1 MHRSRSGTSRNF
13 LLTCVLSTL
22 LPCVAIWVFGIASL
36 ANAAAPFS
44 LEETF
49 DLHSLPGATR
59 VIYLDFDGYVGFD
72 SRWGNLN
79 RSAFNLEGSPS
90 TFSDFERERIQ
101 KIWQRVAEDF
111 IPFNVDVT
119 TADPGV
125 NGLRKSSSGDTHYGI
140 RASIKSGSIGGQAY
154 IGSFDWS
161 TDTLAKVKGTNEKDI
176 AEVISHEVGHSL
188 GLRHDGKSPGTTY
201 YNGHGSGNTR
211 WAPIMGTA
219 YSSPVSQWS
228 RGAYNGAN
236 NTEDDLAI
244 ITSQNGFGYRADDHG
259 SLLSNATELDLIAGI
274 ALQETG
280 IIERNTDKDVF
291 QFTVEIEGPLD
302 LTISPAERGANLDI
316 QATLFDGAGM
326 QIALSSPSGRLDAE
340 FHLDLEPGDYY
351 LEIDGV
357 GSTNNPATG
366 YDDYASLGFFSI
378 FGTLYNPIV
387 ADLNNSGS
395 VEAGDIDLFVQGWLT
410 TDHPTIEEQV
420 AHGDF
425 NLDGI
430 TNLAD
435 AFLFHEAIKDSGN
448 GALASLFMENVAAVP
463 EPSTLIL
470 FGVAALLFPTLRFPT
485 VRKRSVQ

>member
-1 MHRSRSGTSRNF
+1 MCGLSRGF
-13 LLTCVLSTL
+13 LLTCVLSMFL
-22 LPCVAIWVFGIASL
+22 SCVVSL
-36 ANAAAPFS
+36 VNAAAPFP

-49 DLHSLPGATR
+49 DLHSLPGATK
-59 VIYLDFDGYVGFD
+59 VIYLDFDGYVGND
-72 SRWGNLN
+72 PRWGNLN
-79 RSAFNLEGSPS
+79 RSAFNLEGSSS

-101 KIWQRVAEDF
+101 KIWQRVTEDF

-125 NGLRKSSSGDTHYGI
+125 NGLRKSSSSDTHYGI
-140 RASIKSGSIGGQAY
+140 RASIRSGGIGGQAY
-154 IGSFDWS
+154 VGSFDWS
-161 TDTLAKVKGTNEKDI
+161 TDTLAKVKGTNEKDV

-188 GLRHDGKSPGTTY
+188 GLNHDGKSPSTEY

-228 RGAYNGAN
+228 KGAYNGAD
-236 NTEDDLAI
+236 NTQDDLAI

-259 SLLSNATELDLIAGI
+259 SLFANATVLDLIAGT

-280 IIERNTDKDVF
+280 IIERNTDKDMF
-291 QFTVEIEGPLD
+291 QFTVEAEGPLD
-302 LTISPAERGANLDI
+302 LAISPAERGANLDI
-316 QATLFDGAGM
+316 QATLFNGAGT
-326 QIALSSPSGRLDAE
+326 QIAISSPSNRLNAE

-351 LEIDGV
+351 IEIDGV
-357 GSTNNPATG
+357 GSTNNPSNG

-378 FGTLYNPIV
+378 LGTIYNPMA
-387 ADLNNSGS
+387 ADLNNNGS
-395 VEAGDIDLFVQGWLT
+395 VEAGDIAFFQQGWLT
-410 TDHPTIEEQV
+410 TDHATIEEQV

-435 AFLFHEAIKDSGN
+435 AYLFHKAIEDSGN
-448 GALASLFMENVAAVP
+448 GALANLFMKNVAVVP
-463 EPSTLIL
+463 EPSTLVI
-470 FGVAALLFPTLRFPT
+470 FGVAALLFSTM
-485 VRKRSVQ
+485 RKRTV